1 VKHKNQSERRNL
13 AFLLIVALAN
23 VVAPRRS
30 FEILEGL
37 RLLPQMMKSTK
48 KDIKKQKLKKVK
60 LLKKSLKSS

>member
-1 VKHKNQSERRNL
+1 MQSVAIL
-13 AFLLIVALAN
+13 PFLLTAVLEN

-48 KDIKKQKLKKVK
+48 KTLRSKN
-60 LLKKSLKSS
+60 